1 MILCELGKSP
11 FFFLLA
17 LWAVFLS
24 LPVVLLFYLYKPLSM
39 PYLIPNHCTSESTA
53 ERQMFD
59 LFKREAPEDWIIF
72 HSLKL
77 DRRER
82 EIDFVVVAPKL
93 GVFCLEVKGG
103 QIAHDSRTNLWTST
117 GAHGAPHRIDD
128 PFSQAESAAR
138 ALMDS
143 VNALSV
149 QFRSVPISHGV
160 MFPSVT
166 RLPQAM
172 VEREGFRV
180 WYSNADKPIAITD
193 FIAALSAH
201 THRRYPQTNPS
212 AFTQEQ
218 IQTFA
223 KLLRSDVTFERNL
236 WDVAKLTE
244 RDLERVLTE
253 QQRYVLGF
261 VRANRTAVVQG
272 GAGTGKTLLAVRVAR
287 EEMAKGNRVLLV
299 CHNELL
305 GGFLANTFRG
315 SEQAE
320 LITAGDVLAVMAML
334 SGIPAPSGKA
344 ISKESLADFYN
355 AVYAHWEVNKP
366 TQYDVLIIDEGQD
379 MVDIASAD
387 ESGEKST
394 ETGGVERML
403 ILDTLLNGGFSSGR
417 WRFFW
422 DPEQSIFD
430 FAANTDERRKGM
442 ITALEPYLGK
452 GFVNLPLS
460 QNCRNTRQIGNAAAR
475 VGKLPVD
482 EYIASSVEGMN
493 VEYRV
498 YRNDEEQIEQLG
510 QCIAGLKAQGVHDWN
525 ITILSWLTFE
535 KSIVSKLKGFS
546 VRDLGKYKTVPDS
559 LTAIGFSTVGRYK
572 GLENHFVIITD
583 IQDGRFRAKSLYVA
597 MTRAKT
603 HVCLLMSEK
612 RRVDLEPIF
621 AYQ

>member
-1 MILCELGKSP
+1 
-11 FFFLLA
+11 
-17 LWAVFLS
+17 
-24 LPVVLLFYLYKPLSM
+24 M
-39 PYLIPNHCTSESTA
+39 PHLIPDHCTSESTA

-59 LFKREAPEDWIIF
+59 LFKRDAPEDWIIF

-117 GAHGAPHRIDD
+117 GAHGTPHRIDD

-138 ALMDS
+138 ALLDS
-143 VNALSV
+143 VNALSA

-160 MFPSVT
+160 MFPGVT

-172 VEREGFRV
+172 VERDGFRV
-180 WYSNADKPIAITD
+180 WYSNADKPIAIAD
-193 FIAALSAH
+193 FIGTLSAQ

-212 AFTQEQ
+212 AFTPEQ
-218 IQTFA
+218 AQTFA

-244 RDLERVLTE
+244 RDLERALTE
-253 QQRYVLGF
+253 QQRHVLGF
-261 VRANRTAVVQG
+261 IRANRTAVVQG

-287 EEMAKGNRVLLV
+287 EEMTKGNSVLLV

-320 LITAGDVLAVMAML
+320 RITAGDVLAVMASL
-334 SGIPAPSGKA
+334 SGVPAPSGKA

-355 AVYAHWEVNKP
+355 VVYAHWEVNKP
-366 TQYDVLIIDEGQD
+366 PQYDVLIIDEGQD

-387 ESGEKST
+387 ESAEKST

-403 ILDTLLNGGFSSGR
+403 ILDTLLKGGFSSGR

-430 FAANTDERRKGM
+430 FATNTDERRKGM

-475 VGKLPVD
+475 VGKLPAS

-510 QCIAGLKAQGVHDWN
+510 QCIAALKAQGVHDWN

-612 RRVDLEPIF
+612 RRVDLEPIISTLPPTIP
-621 AYQ
+621 